1 MGRARLREVLGAEFP
16 ALLVAPPE
24 SHAGP
29 RRCFHVAH
37 VFRTLK
43 RDSKLRLWSVLQRC
57 GRTAV
62 PHARRCLATA
72 VCQRIGL
79 HDNVANAA
87 TTTARCL
94 LQLVTQY
101 TGILLFDFRLQ
112 FCFVFF
118 FSFQLSSSRHSRA
131 R

>member
-57 GRTAV
+57 GRTSCS
-62 PHARRCLATA
+62 P
-72 VCQRIGL
+72 
-79 HDNVANAA
+79 
-87 TTTARCL
+87 
-94 LQLVTQY
+94 
-101 TGILLFDFRLQ
+101 
-112 FCFVFF
+112 
-118 FSFQLSSSRHSRA
+118 LSSHCCLSTDRIA
-131 R
+131 RQRCKRCHHYRTLSPPTRDTIYWDPSF